1 MVVTW
6 FIFLFP
12 FFWNFF
18 EKKWPLLKRCF
29 SATKSIINLFF
40 SFVSFVALLIILL
53 KKHEGFFGNIPG
65 KFAPTSRSRIESS
78 INRKIRGRGLEL
90 WQKRCDWR
98 TLQVCLAHIV
108 LDERINF
115 PLDNPTFIEGSYLE
129 SIPRSPLRKGFL
141 RVVPS
146 NGKMLQR
153 NPFGSCCPNP
163 ERQNFP
169 WPQRTCE
176 P

>member
-1 MVVTW
+1 MKVSSSTSLGSLHLPHAHGLSRVLIVRFVVEVWNSGRRGVTGE
-6 FIFLFP
+6 LFG
-12 FFWNFF
+12 
-18 EKKWPLLKRCF
+18 C
-29 SATKSIINLFF
+29 
-40 SFVSFVALLIILL
+40 V
-53 KKHEGFFGNIPG
+53 
-65 KFAPTSRSRIESS
+65 
-78 INRKIRGRGLEL
+78 
-90 WQKRCDWR
+90 
-98 TLQVCLAHIV
+98 LAHIV

-129 SIPRSPLRKGFL
+129 SIPRSPLRKGFP

-146 NGKMLQR
+146 NGKMLRR